1 MKFRGKLT
9 QITRAYTSE
18 KLCLTFE
25 FNPVE
30 GAEAL
35 KDLDLD
41 VEAHKHRERRSLDA
55 NAYFHKLTGELAEA
69 IGISKIRCKNILIA
83 RYGQPMQKADGE
95 TVYIKTNIPQDEM
108 LEIEYLHTSLVKVAP
123 DACIYRVY
131 KGSHEYDTK
140 EMSMLIDGLVQ
151 ECKAQ
156 GIQTDT
162 PEQIE
167 RMKAL
172 WNTKES
178 PV

>member
-1 MKFRGKLT
+1 MKLRGTLT
-9 QITRAYTSE
+9 QITRAYLSNR
-18 KLCLTFE
+18 LCLTFE
-25 FNPVE
+25 VDPVS
-30 GAEAL
+30 GTEAL
-35 KDLDLD
+35 QGKDLDVD
-41 VEAHKHRERRSLDA
+41 ARIHRERRSLDA
-55 NAYFHKLTGELAEA
+55 NAYFHKLTGELADA
-69 IGISKIRCKNILIA
+69 LGISKIRCKNILIA

-108 LEIEYLHTSLVKVAP
+108 MEIEYLHTSLVKVTP

-140 EMSMLIDGLVQ
+140 EMATLIDGLVQ

-172 WNTKES
+172 WSTKET
-178 PV
+178 PA